1 MSNVIQAEMRSREKG
16 GVLAGLNS
24 DVDSF
29 LKGPGH

>member
-16 GVLAGLNS
+16 GVLIRRNS

-29 LKGPGH
+29 LKGPGY